1 MNHHVTLTPSQRA
14 WHEAAKAREADRAKK
29 ARRLALRTSS
39 DFVSSAPIVTR
50 PKPSPTWLKNPSHF
64 DAHVWCWR
72 AWIREQVDIAASPTR
87 TYIRK
92 RALDFGLS
100 YAQMADRRRF
110 QHIVPVKHLIMWEIK
125 TQIDP
130 EMSYPDLGRHFGGL
144 DHTSVL
150 YAVRKIQ
157 AMVDKGTLDAH
168 LEKWH
173 RIHGKTRAE

>member
-14 WHEAAKAREADRAKK
+14 WHEAAKAREADRALK
-29 ARRLALRTSS
+29 ARRLALRVQGER
-39 DFVSSAPIVTR
+39 VSEAMITR
-50 PKPSPTWLKNPSHF
+50 AKRSPTWSKEPSNF
-64 DAHVWCWR
+64 DAHVWAWR
-72 AWIREQVDIAASPTR
+72 AWIREQVDIAGSPTR

-100 YAQMADRRRF
+100 YAQMADGRRF
-110 QHIVPVKHLIMWEIK
+110 QHIVPVKHLIIWEIK

-130 EMSYPDLGRHFGGL
+130 DISFPELGRHFGGL

-157 AMVDKGTLDAH
+157 AMVDNGTLEAH
-168 LEKWH
+168 LAKWH
-173 RIHGKTRAE
+173 RGIGKARAE